1 MREIINI
8 CYITDSNY
16 FVPTLT
22 SIMSVAENCKNSE
35 VNIYVVC
42 SDIKQRYLSIL
53 ENIKFENCRIFI
65 KKLDNPYLD
74 LGTKH
79 RHVSKTALLKFLLP
93 EIFSDLDKI
102 LYLDGDILVYKDLAE
117 LYQTD
122 LHEYYA
128 AAVSD
133 MRAVLRN
140 KSNVSLRLGNY
151 FNSGVMLL
159 NLKKMRE
166 DNLTQKLSEL
176 KQNEEFQRFMDQD
189 VLNKGFEE
197 NVIFIVPK
205 YNFQYECFSDY
216 KYGQIAQYYG
226 ITDEQVKDMYKKPSV
241 LHLTNYRKPWNS
253 FLCPCFNKW
262 FYYFLKISD
271 FELKAKTISDI
282 VKATGKTEFRFW
294 AIQIKRI
301 IERIIWFLAPIEINR
316 FFADIKMKLNKNLS
330 LNTVSRNK
338 KIIISLTTFPERI
351 KELKY
356 VLYSLFNQT
365 VKADKIVLYLSEEEF
380 KNKENDL
387 PEDIKQFENYGLEI
401 RWVKNLRSY
410 NKLIYALKDFPNDI
424 IVTVDD
430 DIFYDKNLI
439 KNLYKSYVK
448 NPEYIHANR
457 VHKIVKNSNDNIL
470 PYEYWIKEI
479 DTSKVDF
486 TNFLTGV
493 GGVLYPPNVF
503 NEEVFKEEVFTKICP
518 YADDIWFWSMGVLNN
533 KKVKV
538 AQKPVRFKYI
548 NLKREKGLNDE
559 KTLAKTNVLTM
570 QNDDQI
576 QNVLNQYPAVK
587 EKLDE
592 TLQTKDVVENALKKE
607 LPLFYIRFCSRIAV
621 KMFNLMFKIK
631 RY

>member
-1 MREIINI
+1 
-8 CYITDSNY
+8 
-16 FVPTLT
+16 
-22 SIMSVAENCKNSE
+22 
-35 VNIYVVC
+35 
-42 SDIKQRYLSIL
+42 
-53 ENIKFENCRIFI
+53 
-65 KKLDNPYLD
+65 
-74 LGTKH
+74 
-79 RHVSKTALLKFLLP
+79 
-93 EIFSDLDKI
+93 
-102 LYLDGDILVYKDLAE
+102 
-117 LYQTD
+117 
-122 LHEYYA
+122 
-128 AAVSD
+128 
-133 MRAVLRN
+133 
-140 KSNVSLRLGNY
+140 
-151 FNSGVMLL
+151 
-159 NLKKMRE
+159 
-166 DNLTQKLSEL
+166 
-176 KQNEEFQRFMDQD
+176 
-189 VLNKGFEE
+189 
-197 NVIFIVPK
+197 
-205 YNFQYECFSDY
+205 
-216 KYGQIAQYYG
+216 
-226 ITDEQVKDMYKKPSV
+226 
-241 LHLTNYRKPWNS
+241 
-253 FLCPCFNKW
+253 
-262 FYYFLKISD
+262 
-271 FELKAKTISDI
+271 
-282 VKATGKTEFRFW
+282 
-294 AIQIKRI
+294 
-301 IERIIWFLAPIEINR
+301 
-316 FFADIKMKLNKNLS
+316 
-330 LNTVSRNK
+330 
-338 KIIISLTTFPERI
+338 
-351 KELKY
+351 
-356 VLYSLFNQT
+356 
-365 VKADKIVLYLSEEEF
+365 
-380 KNKENDL
+380 
-387 PEDIKQFENYGLEI
+387 
-401 RWVKNLRSY
+401 
-410 NKLIYALKDFPNDI
+410 
-424 IVTVDD
+424 
-430 DIFYDKNLI
+430 YDKNLI